1 MGTVNNYGNVLLAAN
16 SNTIDVQSLL
26 SAAIQSASIPLTL
39 LQQRQSTLQTQIS
52 ALNSF
57 VTDVN
62 NLQTAASALS
72 SSTGAINSLTATSS
86 DSNLVTASA
95 DTTATAGTHTIV
107 VSSLATTSSYYTDP
121 VATGT
126 TAIGEGSFQVQV
138 GSGAA
143 ATVTVDGTNDN
154 LSELAASIN
163 SQNIGVAASV
173 VTDAN
178 GARLALVSS
187 TTGTAGNITISGNTT
202 SLKFNVAAPGSN
214 ASLTVDGVPINS
226 TSNTISSVIPGVT
239 LNLTGADA
247 NTTVTVGIASD
258 TSAATSAVGA
268 FVSAWNTVIGDLNS
282 EFSVSSTGSGGV
294 TGGGVLESDNTLR
307 DVQNQLLAAV
317 TDSIG
322 GNSGLVNLASI
333 GVNLNQDGTLS
344 LDSGT
349 LTNALNTNFSS
360 VQNLLQGTSGVGTF
374 ISNTLTQLTDPSS
387 GILSIDQQ
395 GMTQVNQDL
404 TNQIN
409 DMQAQLTVQTQNL
422 TAQYA
427 QLQSTLDEMPLLQSQ
442 IQGQLASL
450 TSS

>member
-1 MGTVNNYGNVLLAAN
+1 MGTVNNYGNVLLPAN
-16 SNTIDVQSLL
+16 SNTIDVQTLL
-26 SAAIQSASIPLTL
+26 SAAIQSAQIPLTL
-39 LQQRQSTLQTQIS
+39 LEEQQANVQSQIT

-62 NLQTAASALS
+62 SLQTAASALS
-72 SSTGAINSLTATSS
+72 SPTGAINSLTASSS
-86 DSNLVTASA
+86 DSDLVTASA
-95 DTTATAGTHTIV
+95 DTTATAGTHTV
-107 VSSLATTSSYYTDP
+107 VVNSLATTSSYYTDP
-121 VATGT
+121 VATST

-143 ATVTVDGTNDN
+143 ATVTVDDTNDN
-154 LSELAASIN
+154 LNELAASIN
-163 SQNIGVAASV
+163 SQNIGVTATV

-178 GARLALVSS
+178 GARLALVSG
-187 TTGTAGNITISGNTT
+187 TTGSAGNITISGNTT
-202 SLKFNVAAPGSN
+202 SLNFNQAAQGNN
-214 ASLTVDGVPINS
+214 ASLTVDGVPISS
-226 TSNTISSVIPGVT
+226 TSNTISTVIPGVT
-239 LNLTGADA
+239 LNLNGADA

-258 TSAATSAVGA
+258 TDAATSAVSA

-282 EFSVSSTGSGGV
+282 EFDVTSTGSGGV
-294 TGGGVLESDNTLR
+294 TGGGALESDNTLR

-322 GNSGLVNLASI
+322 GNNGFVNLSSI
-333 GVNLNQDGTLS
+333 GVTLNQDGTLS

-360 VQNLLQGTSGVGTF
+360 VQNLLQGTSGIGTF
-374 ISNTLTQLTDPSS
+374 LSNTLTDLTDPST
-387 GILSIDQQ
+387 GVLTIDQQ
-395 GMTQVNQDL
+395 GYNQTNQDL

-409 DMQAQLTVQTQNL
+409 DMQSQLTVQTQNL
-422 TAQYA
+422 TTQYA
-427 QLQSTLDEMPLLQSQ
+427 QLQSTLDEMPMLQSQ

>member
-1 MGTVNNYGNVLLAAN
+1 MGTVNNYGNVLLAAG

-26 SAAIQSASIPLTL
+26 SSAISAAQIPLTQ

-62 NLQTAASALS
+62 SLQTAATALS
-72 SSTGAINSLTATSS
+72 SPTGAINSLTATSS
-86 DSNLVTASA
+86 NSGLVSASA

-138 GSGAA
+138 GSGTA

-154 LSELAASIN
+154 LNELAASIN
-163 SQNIGVAASV
+163 SQNIGVTASV

-187 TTGTAGNITISGNTT
+187 TSGTAGNITISGNTT
-202 SLKFNVAAPGSN
+202 SLNFNVAAPGNN

-239 LNLTGADA
+239 LNLTGADE
-247 NTTVTVGIASD
+247 NTTVTVGVSSD
-258 TSAATSAVGA
+258 TDSATKAVST

-282 EFSVSSTGSGGV
+282 EFNVSSSGSGGV
-294 TGGGVLESDNTLR
+294 SGGGVLESDNTLR

-317 TDSIG
+317 TNSIG
-322 GNSGLVNLASI
+322 GNNGFVNLASI

-344 LDSGT
+344 LDSGA
-349 LTNALNTNFSS
+349 LSNALNTNFNS

-374 ISNTLTQLTDPSS
+374 ITNTLTQLTDSS
-387 GILSIDQQ
+387 TGALSIDQQ

-409 DMQAQLTVQTQNL
+409 DMQTQLAAQTQNL
-422 TAQYA
+422 TTQYA
-427 QLQSTLDEMPLLQSQ
+427 QMQETLQEMPLLQSQ
-442 IQGQLASL
+442 VEQQLAALKS
-450 TSS
+450 